1 MKQRLRLFVA
11 LLACGAFVLP
21 ARAQTQA
28 TTGVIEGSVLD
39 ESGAVVPGAT
49 VTLTNLGTNLERSVT
64 SDQDG
69 RFRGLLLPLGPYRVA
84 VSMPG
89 FATLVREGIDLA
101 VGQAVNLRL
110 TLKVSGV
117 QEQILI
123 TGGAPVVETTRAE
136 GATRIDTA
144 SIQGLPNNGRNFLD
158 FAQLTPGVAIVQGP
172 DGAEITINGQKG
184 IHNNVS
190 VDGADFNNPFFG
202 EQRGGQRPA
211 FTFNLDA
218 VQEVVVVAE
227 GANAEFGRS
236 NGGFI
241 NVVTK
246 SGTNEVH
253 GSVHGYFKDDSLSS
267 APKRGDGS
275 SADKYDFSQFQTGF
289 TLGGP
294 LKKDKAFYFLALDY
308 QDASN
313 TKQTDPARIEQRVV
327 DYFASVGSPG
337 ENDPIERSNDG
348 RVFLGKLDFQ
358 LSPSHLATLRYNY
371 TWSEQK
377 NGTFDVDS
385 WGTSANATEKDYSHA
400 VTGSLLSTFSPTL
413 LNEFRFQWAK
423 EWRPRPYAGPDISGQ
438 NRPLP
443 DTAFDFGRSY
453 RFGMPFFIPVEYFD
467 ERIQVNNNISLVK
480 GSHQLKFGGELN
492 YVHSNQT
499 FVGFANGRYIFS
511 STDGFLNYA
520 RNPSYVECSNGT
532 SSQTGSCPA
541 GSSVTGPVLLYLQQA
556 GVGGLSVEEA
566 GTQDI
571 PQTELAFFAQD
582 KWQPNPK
589 LTVQYGLRWE
599 MQKQPDLI
607 TPQNELFYRD
617 FIGKTVDGQSF
628 PGDGT
633 IPSDMK
639 MWQPRLGISWDPKGD
654 GKTVVRLNA
663 GIFYGRIPGLSLAS
677 SRSTD
682 GSRGQTLFRNSELA
696 GLNILPPV
704 PAYPNLIP
712 QSQIGTPFRP
722 DVFVFSKDFQN
733 PRTYSASLGV
743 ERELMEGVALLLQ
756 YNHSKGV
763 HVTRFYNGN
772 DAELGSPWSSGL
784 NGGPNGVG
792 ALTVVSSSAK
802 SLYDAV
808 TLGLTRR
815 LRNNFQMQVNY
826 TMSWDHSDD
835 DNERDPFSYRY
846 VSINDLAAEYGY
858 SDRDQRHRLNGW
870 LLWQAPGAVDVNLRY
885 SYRSAQPVSLAA
897 NGQVSQAPFGAAS
910 DRKRSDGTIVERNTG
925 RKDNTYSALD
935 LRLSREFKAGKTV
948 RIEPI
953 VEVFNLFNSANLLV
967 PQVTNLIFNFDGT
980 VRAGLGDPRQM
991 QLGVRVLF

>member
-11 LLACGAFVLP
+11 LLACGAFAPP
-21 ARAQTQA
+21 ALAQSQA

-49 VTLTNLGTNLERSVT
+49 VTLTNLGTNFERSVS
-64 SDQDG
+64 SDEDG

-89 FATLVREGIDLA
+89 FARLVREGIDLA

-117 QEQILI
+117 QEEVVI
-123 TGGAPVVETTRAE
+123 TGGAPVVETTRSE

-246 SGTNEVH
+246 SGTNDVH
-253 GSVHGYFKDDSLSS
+253 GSLHGYFKNDALSS
-267 APKRGDGS
+267 APKRGDGT

-294 LKKDKAFYFLALDY
+294 LKQDKVFYFVALDY
-308 QDASN
+308 QDASS

-327 DYFASVGSPG
+327 DYFASVGSPV
-337 ENDPIERSNDG
+337 ENGPIDRSNDG

-358 LSPSHLATLRYNY
+358 LSSAHFATLRYNY

-385 WGTSANATEKDYSHA
+385 WGRSANATEKDYSHA

-423 EWRPRPYAGPDISGQ
+423 EWRPRPYEGPDITGQ
-438 NRPLP
+438 SRPLP

-467 ERIQVNNNISLVK
+467 ERIQVNNNISLVR
-480 GSHQLKFGGELN
+480 GSHQLKLGGELN

-499 FVGFANGRYIFS
+499 FIGFANGRYIFS

-520 RNPSYVECSNGT
+520 RNSSYVECSNGT
-532 SSQTGSCPA
+532 TSQTGFCPA

-582 KWQPNPK
+582 KWQPSPK
-589 LTVQYGLRWE
+589 LTIQYGLRWE

-617 FIGKTVDGQSF
+617 FIGKTVNGQSF

-633 IPSDMK
+633 IPSDMS
-639 MWQPRLGISWDPKGD
+639 MWQPRLGISWDPKGE

-682 GSRGQTLFRNSELA
+682 GSRGQTLYRDSALA
-696 GLNILPPV
+696 GAGILPPV

-733 PRTYSASLGV
+733 PRTYSASVGV
-743 ERELMEGVALLLQ
+743 EHEVMDGVALLLQ

-763 HVTRFYNGN
+763 HVTRFQNGN

-792 ALTVVSSSAK
+792 ALTVVSSNAK

-808 TLGLTRR
+808 TVGLTRR
-815 LRNNFQMQVNY
+815 LRNNFQAQVNY

-935 LRLSREFKAGKTV
+935 LRLSREFKAGGKL

-953 VEVFNLFNSANLLV
+953 VDIFNLFNSANLLV